1 MIKSKDDILAQLKE
15 VLGESSSNDNSIALI
30 EDISDTLDDTT
41 DWKQKYEENDKMWK
55 KKYTDRFFSGTKV
68 DTTDSNES
76 DTSDLN
82 EEEEESTTELTYE
95 SLFKEGE

>member
-1 MIKSKDDILAQLKE
+1 
-15 VLGESSSNDNSIALI
+15 
-30 EDISDTLDDTT
+30 
-41 DWKQKYEENDKMWK
+41 MWK

-82 EEEEESTTELTYE
+82 EEEEESPTELTYE
-95 SLFKEGE
+95 SLFKEVE